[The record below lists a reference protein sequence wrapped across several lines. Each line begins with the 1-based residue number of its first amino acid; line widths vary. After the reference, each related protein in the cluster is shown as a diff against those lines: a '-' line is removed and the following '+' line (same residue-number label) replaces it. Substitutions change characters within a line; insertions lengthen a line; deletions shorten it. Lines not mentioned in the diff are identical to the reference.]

1 MAAKKAKVPKPQP
14 APKKGKTKPKSG
26 RGLTAAEQQLKSD
39 IKRANQR
46 LREIE
51 KKGQEGMSS
60 AYQEIKGLFY
70 SQDIVEGTDIF
81 RLTTATKTPNTKG
94 KGGTQA
100 GKIMFRTDIARMKR
114 EDPEKLELLKE
125 RVRGFLE
132 SQTSTIK
139 GIEAR
144 RKKVEAIREN
154 LFKKY
159 GYDFTEDSVNRMIDD
174 EVLYNRLRQYVDSET
189 AHKVM
194 TDISQGELSREDVM
208 AYLDEV
214 EAGGHGFS
222 LMEMYN
228 YHSTTS
234 FWDTDW

>member
-1 MAAKKAKVPKPQP
+1 MAAKQAKVPKPQP
-14 APKKGKTKPKSG
+14 APKRGKTKPKTG
-26 RGLTAAEQQLKSD
+26 RGLTVAEQQLKND

-51 KKGQEGMSS
+51 KKGMEGMSS

-81 RLTTATKTPNTKG
+81 RLTTAARTPNTKG
-94 KGGTQA
+94 KGTQA
-100 GKIMFRTDIARMKR
+100 GNIMFRTDIARMKR

-125 RVRGFLE
+125 RVRGFLG

-154 LFKKY
+154 LKKKY

-174 EVLYNRLRQYVDSET
+174 ETLYNKLRQYVDSET
-189 AHKVM
+189 AHEIM
-194 TDISQGELSREDVM
+194 DDISQGVLSREDVM
-208 AYLDEV
+208 NYLDEV
-214 EAGGHGFS
+214 EAGLHGFS
-222 LMEMYN
+222 LREMYN

-234 FWDTDW
+234 VWDTDW

>member
-14 APKKGKTKPKSG
+14 APKSGKTKPRTG
-26 RGLTAAEQQLKSD
+26 RGLTAAEQQLKND

-51 KKGQEGMSS
+51 KKGMEGMSS

-81 RLTTATKTPNTKG
+81 RLTTATRTPNTKG
-94 KGGTQA
+94 KGTQA
-100 GKIMFRTDIARMKR
+100 GNIMFRTDIARMKR
-114 EDPEKLELLKE
+114 EDPDKLELLKE
-125 RVRGFLE
+125 RVRGFLG

-144 RKKVEAIREN
+144 RKKVEAIRDN

-189 AHKVM
+189 AHKIM
-194 TDISQGELSREDVM
+194 DDISQGELTRENVM
-208 AYLDEV
+208 SYLDEV
-214 EAGGHGFS
+214 EAGGRGFS

-228 YHSTTS
+228 YTSTTS

>member
-14 APKKGKTKPKSG
+14 APKKGKTKPKTG

-70 SQDIVEGTDIF
+70 SQDIVDGTDIF

-94 KGGTQA
+94 KGTQA
-100 GKIMFRTDIARMKR
+100 GNIMFRTDIARMKR

-154 LFKKY
+154 LKKKY
-159 GYDFTEDSVNRMIDD
+159 GHDFSEESVNRMIDD
-174 EVLYNRLRQYVDSET
+174 ETLYNRLRQYVDSET

-194 TDISQGELSREDVM
+194 TDISQGELTRENVM
-208 AYLDEV
+208 SYLDEV

-228 YHSTTS
+228 YTSTTS

>member
-1 MAAKKAKVPKPQP
+1 MAAKKEKIPKPQP
-14 APKKGKTKPKSG
+14 APKKGKTKPKTG
-26 RGLTAAEQQLKSD
+26 RGLTAAEQQLKGD

-60 AYQEIKGLFY
+60 AYQEIKGLFF

-94 KGGTQA
+94 KGTQA
-100 GKIMFRTDIARMKR
+100 GNIMFRTDIARMKR

-132 SQTSTIK
+132 SKTSTIK

-144 RKKVEAIREN
+144 RKKVEAIQEN
-154 LFKKY
+154 LFNKY
-159 GYDFTEDSVNRMIDD
+159 GYYFTEDSVNRMIDD
-174 EVLYNRLRQYVDSET
+174 EYLYNRLRKYVDSEDT
-189 AHKVM
+189 NKIM
-194 TDISQGELSREDVM
+194 TDISQGELTLKNVM
-208 AYLDEV
+208 SYLDEV
-214 EAGGHGFS
+214 ENGDHGFK
-222 LMEMYN
+222 LDEMYK
-228 YHSTTS
+228 YKSKTTV
-234 FWDTDW
+234 WDK

>member
-1 MAAKKAKVPKPQP
+1 MASKKEKVPKPQP
-14 APKKGKTKPKSG
+14 APKKRSKPRTG

-51 KKGQEGMSS
+51 KKGQEGLSS
-60 AYQEIKGLFY
+60 AYQEIRGLFY

-94 KGGTQA
+94 SGGTQA

-114 EDPEKLELLKE
+114 EDPEKLDLIRE
-125 RVRGFLE
+125 RVRGFLG

-154 LFKKY
+154 LYKKY
-159 GYDFTEDSVNRMIDD
+159 GHDFNEESVNRMIDD
-174 EVLYNRLRQYVDSET
+174 EVLYNRLRQYVDSEDAQT
-189 AHKVM
+189 IM
-194 TDISQGELSREDVM
+194 TDITFGRITREDIM
-208 AYLDEV
+208 NYLDEV

-222 LMEMYN
+222 ISEMYN

-234 FWDTDW
+234 YWDTDW